1 MYNNIIQICVQI
13 TVMCLDE
20 NKHILQKKDIDVWS
34 YSQVLLLDQQ
44 RGEVP
49 KMPANPDAEERS
61 FLFLLHPPSQFN
73 SAKGSGTPLRV
84 ALRSLITCLTANQLI
99 LQIIGKV
106 LLQGTD
112 FSIPGLANVLLDAD
126 SANAKK
132 LGKPLNGFVLMCF
145 KMLPVGL

>member
-1 MYNNIIQICVQI
+1 
-13 TVMCLDE
+13 
-20 NKHILQKKDIDVWS
+20 
-34 YSQVLLLDQQ
+34 
-44 RGEVP
+44 
-49 KMPANPDAEERS
+49 MPANPDAEERS